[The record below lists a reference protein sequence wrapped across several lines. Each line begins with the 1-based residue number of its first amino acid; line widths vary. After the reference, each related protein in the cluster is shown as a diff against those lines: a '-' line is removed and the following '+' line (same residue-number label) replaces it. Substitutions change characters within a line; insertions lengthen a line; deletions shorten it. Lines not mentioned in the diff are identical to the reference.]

1 MAKEEIPLTEQP
13 VTSPGPSDDFDQ
25 PDGWEAG
32 GRAPAQYRD
41 ELKYY
46 LRCNH
51 FCCSS
56 ILAERLRTAGCN
68 RCWCC
73 FDCCYSC
80 CVDKRLVDHGKLHHE
95 RMIEAEEWMRGFSC
109 WPLPLLTITMCLIEL
124 YYFVSFSTSPVG
136 YREELKNSSLMWH
149 PSHRD
154 EYHR

>member
-13 VTSPGPSDDFDQ
+13 VISPGPSDDFDQ

-68 RCWCC
+68 RC
-73 FDCCYSC
+73 
-80 CVDKRLVDHGKLHHE
+80 
-95 RMIEAEEWMRGFSC
+95 
-109 WPLPLLTITMCLIEL
+109 
-124 YYFVSFSTSPVG
+124 
-136 YREELKNSSLMWH
+136 
-149 PSHRD
+149 
-154 EYHR
+154 